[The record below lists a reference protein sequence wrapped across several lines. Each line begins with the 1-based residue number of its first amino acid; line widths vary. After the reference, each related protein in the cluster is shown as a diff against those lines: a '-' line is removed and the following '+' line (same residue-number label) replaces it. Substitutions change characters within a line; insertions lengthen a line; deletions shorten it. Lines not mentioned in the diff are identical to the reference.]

1 MLFEQISRN
10 KRRTALILTIFV
22 LILALVG
29 AAVGYFV
36 ADSMIAGIIIAV
48 IGTGIYLAIVLHD
61 PAQLVMSMNNA
72 EEIHE
77 QDNPELWHIV
87 EDMAM
92 VARVPMPRVYIID
105 DASPNAF
112 ATGRDPEHA
121 SVAVTRGLLEMMNR
135 EELEGVLGHELSHV
149 RNYDILVSTI
159 AIAMLTVITLL
170 TDFTSHY
177 LFWFGGS
184 RRDRDDDDNDNKNL
198 EIIKIVLFVITI
210 LLAPLAATL
219 INLALSRNR
228 EYLADAGSV
237 ELTRNPHGLISA
249 LKKIEN
255 SQPMENVSSSSR
267 ALYIED
273 PVKKEHSSL
282 FDTHPPTSERI
293 KRLEQM

>member
-1 MLFEQISRN
+1 MLFEQISKN
-10 KRRTALILTIFV
+10 KRKTVLILTIFV

-36 ADSMIAGIIIAV
+36 ANSMVSGIIIAL

-170 TDFTSHY
+170 TDFTSRY

-184 RRDRDDDDNDNKNL
+184 KRDRDDDNDNKNL
-198 EIIKIVLFVITI
+198 EILKVVLFVITI

-273 PVKKEHSSL
+273 PVKKEHGSL

-293 KRLEQM
+293 KRLENM

>member
-36 ADSMIAGIIIAV
+36 ADSMITGIIIAV

-170 TDFTSHY
+170 TDFTSRY

>member
-170 TDFTSHY
+170 TDFTSRY

-255 SQPMENVSSSSR
+255 SQPMENVSSSSW

>member
-1 MLFEQISRN
+1 MLFEQISKN
-10 KRRTALILTIFV
+10 KRKTVLILTIFV
-22 LILALVG
+22 LILSLVG

-36 ADSMIAGIIIAV
+36 ASSMVTGIIIAL

-105 DASPNAF
+105 DDSPNAF

-121 SVAVTRGLLEMMNR
+121 SVAVTHGLLEMMNR

-170 TDFTSHY
+170 TDFTSRY

-184 RRDRDDDDNDNKNL
+184 RRERDDDDNDNKNL
-198 EIIKIVLFVITI
+198 EILKVVLFVITI

-249 LKKIEN
+249 LKKIES

-273 PVKKEHSSL
+273 PVKKEHGSL

-293 KRLEQM
+293 KRLENM

>member
-170 TDFTSHY
+170 TDFTSRY

-267 ALYIED
+267 VLYIED

>member
-170 TDFTSHY
+170 TDFTSRY

-184 RRDRDDDDNDNKNL
+184 RRDRDDDDNDNKSL

>member
-1 MLFEQISRN
+1 MLFEQISKN
-10 KRRTALILTIFV
+10 KRKTVLILTIFV

-36 ADSMIAGIIIAV
+36 ASSMVTGIIIAL

-105 DASPNAF
+105 DDSPNAF

-121 SVAVTRGLLEMMNR
+121 SVAVTHGLLEMMNR

-170 TDFTSHY
+170 TDFTSRY

-184 RRDRDDDDNDNKNL
+184 RRERDDDDNDNKNL
-198 EIIKIVLFVITI
+198 EILKVVLFVITI

-249 LKKIEN
+249 LKKIE
-255 SQPMENVSSSSR
+255 SGQPMENVSSSSR

-273 PVKKEHSSL
+273 PVKKEHGSL

-293 KRLEQM
+293 KRLENM

>member
-1 MLFEQISRN
+1 MLFEQISKN

-22 LILALVG
+22 LVLALVG

-36 ADSMIAGIIIAV
+36 SGSMVSGIIVAL
-48 IGTGIYLAIVLHD
+48 IGTAIYLAIVLHD

-170 TDFTSHY
+170 TDFTSRY

-184 RRDRDDDDNDNKNL
+184 KRDRDDDNDNKNL
-198 EIIKIVLFVITI
+198 EIIKLVLFVITI
-210 LLAPLAATL
+210 LLAPLVATL

-273 PVKKEHSSL
+273 PVKKEHGSL

-293 KRLEQM
+293 KRLENM

>member
-170 TDFTSHY
+170 TDFTSRY

-282 FDTHPPTSERI
+282 FDTHPP
-293 KRLEQM
+293 LPLWLLL

>member
-105 DASPNAF
+105 DASHNAF

-170 TDFTSHY
+170 TDFTSRY

>member
-1 MLFEQISRN
+1 MLFEQISKN
-10 KRRTALILTIFV
+10 KRKTVLILTIFV

-36 ADSMIAGIIIAV
+36 ASSMVTGIIIAL

-105 DASPNAF
+105 DDSPNAF

-121 SVAVTRGLLEMMNR
+121 SVAVTHGLLEMMNR

-170 TDFTSHY
+170 TDFTSRY

-184 RRDRDDDDNDNKNL
+184 RRERDDDDNDNKNL
-198 EIIKIVLFVITI
+198 EILKVVLFVITI

-219 INLALSRNR
+219 ISLALSRNR

-249 LKKIEN
+249 LKKIES

-273 PVKKEHSSL
+273 PVKKEHGSL

-293 KRLEQM
+293 KRLENM

>member
-170 TDFTSHY
+170 TDFTSRY
-177 LFWFGGS
+177 LLWFGGS

>member
-170 TDFTSHY
+170 TDFTSRY

-293 KRLEQM
+293 RRLEQM

>member
-170 TDFTSHY
+170 TDFTSRY

-282 FDTHPPTSERI
+282 FDTHPPTN
-293 KRLEQM
+293 EQN

>member
-1 MLFEQISRN
+1 MLFEQISKN
-10 KRRTALILTIFV
+10 KRKTVLILTIFV

-36 ADSMIAGIIIAV
+36 ASSMVTGIIIAL

-105 DASPNAF
+105 DDSPNAF

-121 SVAVTRGLLEMMNR
+121 SVAVTHGLLEMMNR

-170 TDFTSHY
+170 TDFTSRY

-184 RRDRDDDDNDNKNL
+184 RRERDDDDNDNKNL
-198 EIIKIVLFVITI
+198 EILKVVLFVITI

-249 LKKIEN
+249 LKKIES

-273 PVKKEHSSL
+273 PVKKEHGSL

-293 KRLEQM
+293 KRLENM

>member
-170 TDFTSHY
+170 TDFASRY

>member
-170 TDFTSHY
+170 TDFTSRY

-184 RRDRDDDDNDNKNL
+184 RRDRDDDDNKNL

>member
-170 TDFTSHY
+170 TDFTSRY

-219 INLALSRNR
+219 INLALSRNQKSSW
-228 EYLADAGSV
+228 LNFSF
-237 ELTRNPHGLISA
+237 
-249 LKKIEN
+249 KK
-255 SQPMENVSSSSR
+255 
-267 ALYIED
+267 D
-273 PVKKEHSSL
+273 
-282 FDTHPPTSERI
+282 
-293 KRLEQM
+293 

>member
-121 SVAVTRGLLEMMNR
+121 SVAVTRGLLEMINR

-170 TDFTSHY
+170 TDFTSRY

>member
-170 TDFTSHY
+170 TDFTSRY

>member
-92 VARVPMPRVYIID
+92 VARVPMPRVYILD
-105 DASPNAF
+105 EASPNAF

-170 TDFTSHY
+170 TDFTSRY

>member
-1 MLFEQISRN
+1 MLFEQISKN
-10 KRRTALILTIFV
+10 KRKTVLILTIFV

-36 ADSMIAGIIIAV
+36 ASSMVTGIIIAL

-61 PAQLVMSMNNA
+61 PAQLFMSMNNA

-105 DASPNAF
+105 DDSPNAF

-121 SVAVTRGLLEMMNR
+121 SVAVTHGLLEMMNR

-170 TDFTSHY
+170 TDFTSRY

-184 RRDRDDDDNDNKNL
+184 RRERDDDDNDNKNL
-198 EIIKIVLFVITI
+198 EILKVVLFVITI

-249 LKKIEN
+249 LKKIES

-273 PVKKEHSSL
+273 PVKKEHGSL

-293 KRLEQM
+293 KRLENM

>member
-77 QDNPELWHIV
+77 QDNPELWRIV

-170 TDFTSHY
+170 TDFTSRY

>member
-1 MLFEQISRN
+1 MLFEQISKN
-10 KRRTALILTIFV
+10 KRKTVLILTIFV

-36 ADSMIAGIIIAV
+36 ASSMVTGIIIAL

-105 DASPNAF
+105 DDSPNAF
-112 ATGRDPEHA
+112 ATGLDPEHA
-121 SVAVTRGLLEMMNR
+121 SVAVTHGLLEMMNR

-170 TDFTSHY
+170 TDFTSRY

-184 RRDRDDDDNDNKNL
+184 RRERDDDDNDNKNL
-198 EIIKIVLFVITI
+198 EILKVVLFVITI

-249 LKKIEN
+249 LKKIES

-273 PVKKEHSSL
+273 PVKKEHGSL

-293 KRLEQM
+293 KRLENM

>member
-1 MLFEQISRN
+1 MLFEQISKN
-10 KRRTALILTIFV
+10 KRKTVLILTIFV

-36 ADSMIAGIIIAV
+36 ASSMVTGIIIALIV
-48 IGTGIYLAIVLHD
+48 TGIYLAIVLHD

-105 DASPNAF
+105 DDSPNAF

-121 SVAVTRGLLEMMNR
+121 SVAVTHGLLEMMNR

-170 TDFTSHY
+170 TDFTSRY

-184 RRDRDDDDNDNKNL
+184 RRERDDDDNDNKNL
-198 EIIKIVLFVITI
+198 EILKVVLFVITI

-249 LKKIEN
+249 LKKIES

-273 PVKKEHSSL
+273 PVKKEHGSL

-293 KRLEQM
+293 KRLENM

>member
-1 MLFEQISRN
+1 MLFEQISKN
-10 KRRTALILTIFV
+10 KRKTVLILTIFV

-36 ADSMIAGIIIAV
+36 ANSMVSGIIIAL

-170 TDFTSHY
+170 TDFTSRY

-184 RRDRDDDDNDNKNL
+184 KRDSDDDDNDNKNL
-198 EIIKIVLFVITI
+198 EILKVVLFVITI

-273 PVKKEHSSL
+273 PVKKEHGSL

-293 KRLEQM
+293 KRLENM

>member
-1 MLFEQISRN
+1 MLFEQISKN
-10 KRRTALILTIFV
+10 KRKTALILTIFV

-36 ADSMIAGIIIAV
+36 ASSMVAGIIIAL

-170 TDFTSHY
+170 TDFTSRY

-184 RRDRDDDDNDNKNL
+184 RRERDDDDNDNKNL
-198 EIIKIVLFVITI
+198 EILKVVLFVITI

-273 PVKKEHSSL
+273 PVKKEHGSL

-293 KRLEQM
+293 KRLEKM

>member
-92 VARVPMPRVYIID
+92 VARVSMPRVYIID

-170 TDFTSHY
+170 TDFTSRY

>member
-22 LILALVG
+22 LILALIG

-170 TDFTSHY
+170 TDFTSRY

>member
-170 TDFTSHY
+170 TDFTSRY

-293 KRLEQM
+293 

>member
-121 SVAVTRGLLEMMNR
+121 SIAVTRGLLEMMNR

-170 TDFTSHY
+170 TDFTSRY

>member
-1 MLFEQISRN
+1 
-10 KRRTALILTIFV
+10 
-22 LILALVG
+22 
-29 AAVGYFV
+29 
-36 ADSMIAGIIIAV
+36 
-48 IGTGIYLAIVLHD
+48 
-61 PAQLVMSMNNA
+61 MSMNNA

-105 DASPNAF
+105 DDSPNAF

-121 SVAVTRGLLEMMNR
+121 SVAVTHGLLEMMNR

-170 TDFTSHY
+170 TDFTSRY

-184 RRDRDDDDNDNKNL
+184 RRERDDDDNDNKNL
-198 EIIKIVLFVITI
+198 EILKVVLFVITI

-249 LKKIEN
+249 LKKIES

-273 PVKKEHSSL
+273 PVKKEHGSL

-293 KRLEQM
+293 KRLENM

>member
-72 EEIHE
+72 EEIQE

-170 TDFTSHY
+170 TDFTSRY

>member
-1 MLFEQISRN
+1 MLFEQISKN

-22 LILALVG
+22 LVLALVG

-36 ADSMIAGIIIAV
+36 SGSMVSGIIVAL
-48 IGTGIYLAIVLHD
+48 IGTAIYLAIVLHD

-170 TDFTSHY
+170 TDFTSRY

-184 RRDRDDDDNDNKNL
+184 KRDRNDDNDNKNL
-198 EIIKIVLFVITI
+198 EIIKLVLFVITI
-210 LLAPLAATL
+210 LLAPLVATL

-273 PVKKEHSSL
+273 PVKKEHGSL

-293 KRLEQM
+293 KRLENM